1 MATKHRLGIC
11 GPPRLTHILLKKGT
25 KNKKLAS
32 CFLLNSLF
40 QPQNRLVAKCQQI
53 TDKYRCALEPEKID
67 LLVIPFNHIDR
78 RSHAHTYLL
87 FLLHT
92 PVAAN
97 SITLVLRSSFGPSNS
112 ELRLFAVM

>member
-1 MATKHRLGIC
+1 MWSSQTDPYLSEERDKEQ
-11 GPPRLTHILLKKGT
+11 
-25 KNKKLAS
+25 KLAS

-53 TDKYRCALEPEKID
+53 TDRYRCALELGKIVVKGD
-67 LLVIPFNHIDR
+67 NQETTDR